1 VAHRLCSNANLRLKK
16 GTLNIGLGVT
26 AGFILDVLLFPLA
39 QVLGYLLLTLAACR
53 PNCLYT
59 FAVHLRL
66 LYCSHD
72 LLRISRRAVQLVQ
85 KI

>member
-1 VAHRLCSNANLRLKK
+1 MAHRLSSNANLRLKK
-16 GTLNIGLGVT
+16 GTLNLALGVQI
-26 AGFILDVLLFPLA
+26 GFIVDVLLRPHT
-39 QVLGYLLLTLAACR
+39 QVLGYVLLTLAACR

-59 FAVHLRL
+59 FTVHLRL

>member
-1 VAHRLCSNANLRLKK
+1 MAHRLSSNANLRLKK
-16 GTLNIGLGVT
+16 GTLNLALGVQI
-26 AGFILDVLLFPLA
+26 GFIVDVLLCPHA
-39 QVLGYLLLTLAACR
+39 QVLGYVLLTLAACR